1 MIIVDIGSGG
11 IRYSSYSLIMRITM
25 ISIIRLM
32 GSKQTFLNRTCKS
45 TNRASDSYQSKI
57 LIHSTNWD
65 KLLGTEMT
73 RAQASARTRRVEK
86 LE

>member
-1 MIIVDIGSGG
+1 
-11 IRYSSYSLIMRITM
+11 M

-32 GSKQTFLNRTCKS
+32 GLRQTFLSRTCKS
-45 TNRASDSYQSKI
+45 PNRASDLLQSKI
-57 LIHSTNWD
+57 LINSTNWD